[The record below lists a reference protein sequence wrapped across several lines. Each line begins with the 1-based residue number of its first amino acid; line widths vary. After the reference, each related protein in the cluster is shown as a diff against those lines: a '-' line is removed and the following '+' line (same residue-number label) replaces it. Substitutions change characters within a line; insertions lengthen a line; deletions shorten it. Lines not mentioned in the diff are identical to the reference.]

1 MEDNYGK
8 PISMSHRDWFVR
20 KLSKNLSI
28 PESIVDAVVK
38 HQFDSVVNATHKHSS
53 IEISGFGVISW
64 NESMALRRL
73 ENANR
78 LIERYRNKILETEDE
93 FEIARCTKVI
103 DDLLVKRKVL
113 MNRIYEFNPDLRGVE
128 EQASPQEGITA
139 INQ

>member
-1 MEDNYGK
+1 M
-8 PISMSHRDWFVR
+8 SMSHRDWFVR
-20 KLSKNLSI
+20 QLSKTLNM
-28 PESIVDAVVK
+28 PESIVDSVIK
-38 HQFDSVVNATHKHSS
+38 HQFESVVNATHKHSTV
-53 IEISGFGVISW
+53 EISGFGIIGW

-78 LIERYRNKILETEDE
+78 AIEKYRNKILETDDE
-93 FEIARCTKVI
+93 FEIARCTRVI

-113 MNRIYEFNPDLRGVE
+113 MNRIYEFNPNLRGVE